1 MNKTRSILSYF
12 PFVET
17 LHQYN
22 RTFLR
27 FDLSAGLTVAV
38 LAIPQVMVFAIIA
51 GVPPVQ
57 GLYAAMLPAI
67 VGALFRSSEHIITGP
82 SNATALMLGTV
93 LMALPVSQE
102 TPEFLRTVLAL
113 TFLVGMFQ
121 IGCGVLKLGDLFN
134 FVSYSATVGLTAGAG
149 ILIAGNQIDKFL
161 GLHIQRAPHF
171 YVQIWRI
178 LINLGSL
185 HFLTLLVGG
194 LTLGGLVLVKRFA
207 PKFPAE
213 LIVLICASV
222 CVAVFDLEAKGV
234 RLIGEIPQAI
244 LPVSFVHADIGYMS
258 ILVAGA
264 LSIAILG
271 MAEAVSIGKV
281 IALSSGQRVN
291 INQEFIG
298 QGMANVTGSFFSCMT
313 SSGSFSRSALNF
325 KSGAKTRFSGVFSGI
340 FVLLIVSLFARY
352 ARYIPVP
359 ALAAIVMRVAAG
371 MIRYEQIKVALHSTR
386 SDLIVLVATFVS
398 VLIFDLQIALY
409 VGIGLHVIFFLK
421 QSSQPNIQRL
431 LPHTDGSFREVP
443 LLGTENHQPV
453 EIIQFEG
460 SLFFGTER
468 AIEDGVNTLLDNEP
482 APRVVVFHM
491 KRARHFDANFV
502 VVFSKI
508 VERFRARKIPLIFC
522 GVRPELH
529 SLFERSGLTR
539 RIGQDFLFKAEES
552 MFESTTEA
560 IKYAYSLLQMI
571 KGKFP
576 DGSIPHHAQI
586 ITLISQRGIDNLNQ
600 RTDNQEGENSNKKDG
615 DDDIRTIP

>member
-22 RTFLR
+22 RAVLR

-57 GLYAAMLPAI
+57 GLYAAMLPAV

-93 LMALPVSQE
+93 LMAAPISQK
-102 TPEFLRTVLAL
+102 TPEFLRTALLL
-113 TFLVGMFQ
+113 TFLVGMLQ

-149 ILIAGNQIDKFL
+149 MLIAGNQFDKFL
-161 GLHIQRAPHF
+161 GLHIQRAAHF
-171 YVQIWRI
+171 YIQIWRI

-222 CVAVFDLEAKGV
+222 CVVLFDLEAKGV

-244 LPVSFVHADIGYMS
+244 LPLSFVHTDIGYMR
-258 ILVAGA
+258 ILVSGA

-340 FVLLIVSLFARY
+340 FVLLIVSLFAPY

-359 ALAAIVMRVAAG
+359 ALAAIVMQVAAG

-386 SDLIVLVATFVS
+386 SDVIVLVATFVS

-409 VGIGLHVIFFLK
+409 VGIALHVIFFLK
-421 QSSQPNIQRL
+421 QSSRINIQRL
-431 LPHTDGSFREVP
+431 LPHADGSFREVP
-443 LLGTENHQPV
+443 LVASGNHHPV
-453 EIIQFEG
+453 EVIQFEG
-460 SLFFGTER
+460 ALFFGAAR
-468 AIEDGVNTLLDNEP
+468 AIEDVVDDLLESEP
-482 APRVVVFHM
+482 LPQVVIFRM
-491 KRARHFDANFV
+491 KRARDFDANFV

-508 VERFRARKIPLIFC
+508 LERFQSRQISLIFC
-522 GVRPELH
+522 SIRPELH
-529 SLFERSGLTR
+529 SLFERSGLAE
-539 RIGQDFLFKAEES
+539 RIGRDFLFKTEEQS
-552 MFESTTEA
+552 FESTTEA
-560 IKYAYSLLQMI
+560 IKYAYSLI
-571 KGKFP
+571 NSK
-576 DGSIPHHAQI
+576 
-586 ITLISQRGIDNLNQ
+586 SQ
-600 RTDNQEGENSNKKDG
+600 SKVKK
-615 DDDIRTIP
+615 P